1 MRATVR
7 LELRRTDDDTLVDV
21 RHAKNS
27 VMRGGAELVA
37 NLFAGKPGAG
47 ITHMGVGISAEA
59 ENDDF
64 VRTGLTTA
72 GDAPDTL
79 TGDTEAV
86 IAPADVT
93 IHTDAERRMVIVQI
107 NATLPKAAAIGT
119 LREAG
124 LVAHPADVPAVL
136 YNRVTFAP
144 IRKSGDH
151 ELTMF
156 WEVTFPY
163 GDLNWM

>member
-7 LELRRTDDDTLVDV
+7 MELRSAEGELVEV
-21 RHAKNS
+21 RQARNS
-27 VMRGGAELVA
+27 VMTGGAVLIA
-37 NLFAGKPGAG
+37 NLFSGKATGG
-47 ITHMGVGISAEA
+47 ITHMGIGINGEA
-59 ENDDF
+59 ETGDF
-64 VRTGLTTA
+64 SATELTTVGDHPDALTGEKETAVTPGDFTVRT
-72 GDAPDTL
+72 DTVRRL
-79 TGDTEAV
+79 V
-86 IAPADVT
+86 SVT
-93 IHTDAERRMVIVQI
+93 LH
-107 NATLPKAAAIGT
+107 ATLPNAAAIGT

-124 LVAHPADVPAVL
+124 LLSRTGETSIL

-144 IRKSGDH
+144 IQKAGDH

>member
-7 LELRRTDDDTLVDV
+7 LELRNEEGDV
-21 RHAKNS
+21 LAMREARNS
-27 VMRGGAELVA
+27 VMRGGAELIA
-37 NLFAGKPGAG
+37 SLFSGKGNGG
-47 ITHMGVGISAEA
+47 ITHMGVGISAEPESDTFA
-59 ENDDF
+59 
-64 VRTGLTTA
+64 RTALTTA
-72 GDAPDTL
+72 GDAPDAL
-79 TGDTEAV
+79 TGATEAA
-86 IAPADVT
+86 IAAADFTVRVEE
-93 IHTDAERRMVIVQI
+93 ARRLAIVEVR
-107 NATLPKAAAIGT
+107 ATVPKGAAIGT

-124 LVAHPADVPAVL
+124 LIARAGDSSVL

-144 IRKSGDH
+144 IAKKNEH